1 MAEIMLQTDSLIKQY
16 KQSDSVI
23 TAVNRASIKIPKGEF
38 AAIIGTSGSGKSTFL
53 HLCAGLDKPDAG
65 SVTINGTEITK
76 LSHDKLG
83 RFRGENMGFVFQ
95 RHNLIPQF
103 TALENILIPTMMCNK
118 PDMSYQENL
127 RHLVETL
134 DLGDRLSHLP
144 SELSGGQQQRVAIAR
159 ALVKM
164 PRVLLLDEPLSNL
177 DARLRLQTREEIR
190 RIQKE
195 TKITTVFVTHDQ
207 EEAMSISD
215 MIVVMKSGVVQQI
228 GKPQDVYDN
237 PANLFVANFLGTP
250 PINIFTGHV
259 KGERLFIG
267 VDNVMDVPGVKDQDV
282 FVGIRP
288 EGFILDMANGTLCCK
303 PQNVEV
309 MGRDVSV
316 VSTHE
321 ASQKPTVRSI
331 IDADNKVDASADV
344 VRYRIKPHKIFLFTR
359 DDEGVR
365 IPFEVK

>member
-144 SELSGGQQQRVAIAR
+144 GQLSGGQQQRVAIAR
-159 ALVKM
+159 ALINNPDIIM
-164 PRVLLLDEPLSNL
+164 ADEPTGALDRKNADEVLNL
-177 DARLRLQTREEIR
+177 LFKTREEFGL
-190 RIQKE
+190 
-195 TKITTVFVTHDQ
+195 TLVMVTHDL
-207 EEAMSISD
+207 AIADRADRIFRM
-215 MIVVMKSGVVQQI
+215 
-228 GKPQDVYDN
+228 DN
-237 PANLFVANFLGTP
+237 GELKLERDYQ
-250 PINIFTGHV
+250 TG
-259 KGERLFIG
+259 
-267 VDNVMDVPGVKDQDV
+267 
-282 FVGIRP
+282 
-288 EGFILDMANGTLCCK
+288 
-303 PQNVEV
+303 
-309 MGRDVSV
+309 GR
-316 VSTHE
+316 TE
-321 ASQKPTVRSI
+321 
-331 IDADNKVDASADV
+331 
-344 VRYRIKPHKIFLFTR
+344 
-359 DDEGVR
+359 
-365 IPFEVK
+365 

>member
-65 SVTINGTEITK
+65 SVTMNGTEITK

-159 ALVKM
+159 ALINNPDIIM
-164 PRVLLLDEPLSNL
+164 ADEPTGALDRKNADEVLNL
-177 DARLRLQTREEIR
+177 LFKTREEFGL
-190 RIQKE
+190 
-195 TKITTVFVTHDQ
+195 TLVMVTHDL
-207 EEAMSISD
+207 AIADRADRIFRM
-215 MIVVMKSGVVQQI
+215 
-228 GKPQDVYDN
+228 DN
-237 PANLFVANFLGTP
+237 GELKLERDYQ
-250 PINIFTGHV
+250 TG
-259 KGERLFIG
+259 
-267 VDNVMDVPGVKDQDV
+267 
-282 FVGIRP
+282 
-288 EGFILDMANGTLCCK
+288 
-303 PQNVEV
+303 
-309 MGRDVSV
+309 GR
-316 VSTHE
+316 TE
-321 ASQKPTVRSI
+321 
-331 IDADNKVDASADV
+331 
-344 VRYRIKPHKIFLFTR
+344 
-359 DDEGVR
+359 
-365 IPFEVK
+365 

>member
-1 MAEIMLQTDSLIKQY
+1 MLQTDSLIKQY

-159 ALVKM
+159 ALINNPDIIM
-164 PRVLLLDEPLSNL
+164 ADEPTGALDRKNADEVLNL
-177 DARLRLQTREEIR
+177 LFKTREEFGL
-190 RIQKE
+190 
-195 TKITTVFVTHDQ
+195 TLVMVTHDLAIADRADRIFRMDNGELKLERDYQ
-207 EEAMSISD
+207 TGGAPFSQSD
-215 MIVVMKSGVVQQI
+215 
-228 GKPQDVYDN
+228 
-237 PANLFVANFLGTP
+237 
-250 PINIFTGHV
+250 
-259 KGERLFIG
+259 
-267 VDNVMDVPGVKDQDV
+267 DQ
-282 FVGIRP
+282 
-288 EGFILDMANGTLCCK
+288 
-303 PQNVEV
+303 
-309 MGRDVSV
+309 
-316 VSTHE
+316 
-321 ASQKPTVRSI
+321 
-331 IDADNKVDASADV
+331 
-344 VRYRIKPHKIFLFTR
+344 
-359 DDEGVR
+359 
-365 IPFEVK
+365 

>member
-1 MAEIMLQTDSLIKQY
+1 MLQTDSLIKQY

-159 ALVKM
+159 ALSNNPDIIM
-164 PRVLLLDEPLSNL
+164 ADEPTGALDRKNADEVLNL
-177 DARLRLQTREEIR
+177 LFKTREEFGL
-190 RIQKE
+190 
-195 TKITTVFVTHDQ
+195 TLVMVTHDL
-207 EEAMSISD
+207 AIADRADRIFRM
-215 MIVVMKSGVVQQI
+215 
-228 GKPQDVYDN
+228 DN
-237 PANLFVANFLGTP
+237 GELKLERDYQ
-250 PINIFTGHV
+250 TG
-259 KGERLFIG
+259 
-267 VDNVMDVPGVKDQDV
+267 
-282 FVGIRP
+282 
-288 EGFILDMANGTLCCK
+288 
-303 PQNVEV
+303 
-309 MGRDVSV
+309 GR
-316 VSTHE
+316 TE
-321 ASQKPTVRSI
+321 
-331 IDADNKVDASADV
+331 
-344 VRYRIKPHKIFLFTR
+344 
-359 DDEGVR
+359 
-365 IPFEVK
+365 

>member
-1 MAEIMLQTDSLIKQY
+1 MADSLIKQY

-159 ALVKM
+159 ALINNPDIIM
-164 PRVLLLDEPLSNL
+164 ADEPTGALDRKNADEVLNL
-177 DARLRLQTREEIR
+177 LFKTREEFGL
-190 RIQKE
+190 
-195 TKITTVFVTHDQ
+195 TLVMVTHDL
-207 EEAMSISD
+207 AIADRADRIFRM
-215 MIVVMKSGVVQQI
+215 
-228 GKPQDVYDN
+228 DN
-237 PANLFVANFLGTP
+237 GELKLERDYQ
-250 PINIFTGHV
+250 TG
-259 KGERLFIG
+259 
-267 VDNVMDVPGVKDQDV
+267 
-282 FVGIRP
+282 
-288 EGFILDMANGTLCCK
+288 
-303 PQNVEV
+303 
-309 MGRDVSV
+309 GR
-316 VSTHE
+316 TE
-321 ASQKPTVRSI
+321 
-331 IDADNKVDASADV
+331 
-344 VRYRIKPHKIFLFTR
+344 
-359 DDEGVR
+359 
-365 IPFEVK
+365 

>member
-1 MAEIMLQTDSLIKQY
+1 MLQTDSVIKQY

-83 RFRGENMGFVFQ
+83 RFRGENMGFVCQ
-95 RHNLIPQF
+95 GHNLIPQF

-159 ALVKM
+159 ALINNPDIIM
-164 PRVLLLDEPLSNL
+164 ADEPTGALDRKNADEVLNL
-177 DARLRLQTREEIR
+177 LFKTREEFGL
-190 RIQKE
+190 
-195 TKITTVFVTHDQ
+195 TLVMVTHDL
-207 EEAMSISD
+207 AIADRADRIFRM
-215 MIVVMKSGVVQQI
+215 
-228 GKPQDVYDN
+228 DN
-237 PANLFVANFLGTP
+237 GELKLERDYQ
-250 PINIFTGHV
+250 TG
-259 KGERLFIG
+259 
-267 VDNVMDVPGVKDQDV
+267 
-282 FVGIRP
+282 
-288 EGFILDMANGTLCCK
+288 
-303 PQNVEV
+303 
-309 MGRDVSV
+309 GR
-316 VSTHE
+316 TE
-321 ASQKPTVRSI
+321 
-331 IDADNKVDASADV
+331 
-344 VRYRIKPHKIFLFTR
+344 
-359 DDEGVR
+359 
-365 IPFEVK
+365 

>member
-1 MAEIMLQTDSLIKQY
+1 MLQTDSLIQQY

-159 ALVKM
+159 ALINNPDIIM
-164 PRVLLLDEPLSNL
+164 ADEPTGALDRKNADEVLNL
-177 DARLRLQTREEIR
+177 LFKTREEFGL
-190 RIQKE
+190 
-195 TKITTVFVTHDQ
+195 TLVMVTHDL
-207 EEAMSISD
+207 AIADRADRIFRM
-215 MIVVMKSGVVQQI
+215 
-228 GKPQDVYDN
+228 DN
-237 PANLFVANFLGTP
+237 GELKLERDYQ
-250 PINIFTGHV
+250 TG
-259 KGERLFIG
+259 
-267 VDNVMDVPGVKDQDV
+267 
-282 FVGIRP
+282 
-288 EGFILDMANGTLCCK
+288 
-303 PQNVEV
+303 
-309 MGRDVSV
+309 GR
-316 VSTHE
+316 TE
-321 ASQKPTVRSI
+321 
-331 IDADNKVDASADV
+331 
-344 VRYRIKPHKIFLFTR
+344 
-359 DDEGVR
+359 
-365 IPFEVK
+365 